1 MARQGSTCIE
11 WVQELR
17 VLGSIFGATGWAEGL
32 LVAGYKGLHAET
44 GSVGWSKTSSS
55 CPPRLFKAPLSAP
68 PRAHSCMSSR
78 SYFGSPVPSLLSA
91 AWYDGRGRLPT
102 PACTLPG
109 GQ

>member
-17 VLGSIFGATGWAEGL
+17 VLGSIFDATGRAEGF

-68 PRAHSCMSSR
+68 LSSQLHELTVLFWEPSPLPPLSCL
-78 SYFGSPVPSLLSA
+78 V
-91 AWYDGRGRLPT
+91 
-102 PACTLPG
+102 
-109 GQ
+109 